1 MDFLYYGAFVLLFI
15 AVALGVELAW
25 QWWFSSQSG
34 AARRTRQR
42 LKSVEVGNKDGAVS
56 KSLLKRRR
64 LAESATTEAF
74 LRRMHGIDFIDRTL
88 QQSGCKWTVSGLLV
102 NMALCFLFGLLIAL
116 MLQPY
121 LTLALVAG
129 IACSM
134 APMLYVGRKRSKRI
148 GKMEQQL
155 PEVADLIARSLRA
168 GHAFPSTVQMVAEEM
183 PEPIAGEFRIVADE
197 VNFGISMS
205 EALQRLAKRIPLT
218 DLRYMVVAV
227 LIQRE
232 TGGNLAELM
241 TSISFLIRERL
252 KLLGQISTLSAE
264 GKLSGWI
271 LGLLPVVICL
281 VLGLINPGYFNLL
294 IDDPDGLSL
303 ILTAAGLMLAGAL
316 WMRKIIRIHI

>member
-1 MDFLYYGAFVLLFI
+1 MDFLYYGSFVLLFI

-34 AARRTRQR
+34 AARRIRQR
-42 LKSVEVGNKDGAVS
+42 LKSVEVGSKDGAAG

-64 LAESATTEAF
+64 LAESAKTEAL
-74 LRRMHGIDFIDRTL
+74 LRRMRGIDFLDRTL
-88 QQSGCKWTVSGLLV
+88 QQSGCNWTVSGLLV
-102 NMALCFLFGLLIAL
+102 NTAICFLFGFLIVL
-116 MLQPY
+116 MLQPF
-121 LTLALVAG
+121 LSIAIAAG
-129 IACSM
+129 IVGSL
-134 APMLYVGRKRSKRI
+134 APLLYVGRKRSKRL

-168 GHAFPSTVQMVAEEM
+168 GHAFPSTVQMVADEM
-183 PEPIAGEFRIVADE
+183 PAPIAGEFRIVADE

-205 EALQRLAKRIPLT
+205 EALQRLAVRIPLT

-241 TSISFLIRERL
+241 TNISFLIRERL

-264 GKLSGWI
+264 GKLSAWI
-271 LGLLPVVICL
+271 LGLLPVAICL
-281 VLGLINPGYFNLL
+281 LLSFINPGYFNLL
-294 IDDPDGLSL
+294 IEDPDGMSL
-303 ILTAAGLMLAGAL
+303 IITAAGLMIAGAL
-316 WMRKIIRIHI
+316 WMRKIIHIHI